1 MHNISLSEFNK
12 ITCNG
17 HKQES
22 TRYSPITSQCPLVH
36 LLKYL
41 SELSFTP
48 LLGLYAHLDRSERP
62 ILSVIMAFVL
72 SSANTR
78 AVERLV
84 VRQRSEDTED
94 DGYARI
100 HLQPHERV

>member
-22 TRYSPITSQCPLVH
+22 TRYSPTSTCLLVH

-84 VRQRSEDTED
+84 IRQRSEDTED

-100 HLQPHERV
+100 HL